1 MELNKLNPW
10 NWFKHEEA
18 HKGESSVPVKRE
30 DHPVN
35 RGPSG
40 FPGDI
45 WQLHREMDRLFD
57 ETFKGLGWPSLRTFS
72 KQGEA
77 SLAFT
82 PKLDVASAEK
92 EYTITLEAP
101 GLEEKDIQLDLQDH
115 TLFIRGEKRQENEEK
130 DKHFYR
136 IERSYGQFQR
146 VLELPQDV
154 DTDAIQAKMNKGV
167 LTLTLP
173 RKEDTEKLQPKK
185 IAIQS

>member
-1 MELNKLNPW
+1 MELDKLNPW
-10 NWFKHEEA
+10 NWFKHEEVN
-18 HKGESSVPVKRE
+18 KGEGPVPVKRE
-30 DHPVN
+30 DHPVS
-35 RGPSG
+35 RGHSG

-57 ETFKGLGWPSLRTFS
+57 ETFKGLGWPSFS
-72 KQGEA
+72 KAGRERGG

-136 IERSYGQFQR
+136 IERSFGQFQR

-154 DTDAIQAKMNKGV
+154 DTEAIQAKMNKGV
-167 LTLTLP
+167 LTLSLP
-173 RKEDTEKLQPKK
+173 RKEADGQPQPRK
-185 IAIQS
+185 IEIQS